1 MEVDLMVQEIRLKN
15 CIKNAAESTIG
26 RLSQLKPRDRYA
38 LLEELGEWW
47 FCDYEDIDL
56 NWLNYQ
62 DDGVTN
68 E

>member
-1 MEVDLMVQEIRLKN
+1 MLLIVPF
-15 CIKNAAESTIG
+15 G